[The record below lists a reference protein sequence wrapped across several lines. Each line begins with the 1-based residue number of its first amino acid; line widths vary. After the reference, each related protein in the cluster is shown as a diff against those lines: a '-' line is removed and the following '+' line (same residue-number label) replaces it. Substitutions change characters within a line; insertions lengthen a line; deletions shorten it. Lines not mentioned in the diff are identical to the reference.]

1 MHTNPNTQ
9 RTLNSAQKNLKIERF
24 ADLET
29 ATLEA
34 GKYIN
39 DILTQYIDRPVLF
52 LVAGGS
58 SIKVLEHINPEYLG
72 QDLTVTTTD
81 DRFSTELDINNFSI
95 LQTTSFYN
103 NLIQNDCFCI
113 STEPFEHES
122 IEDYALRFEK
132 NLKEWKRDF
141 PNGIVVGLYGMGSD
155 GHTGGMIPGFL
166 LKEKFTTQFNT
177 ADKWVGIFDALTE
190 GKGDQY
196 QFPQRISTSLT
207 FMREVVD
214 HAIFYITGKEKKEAF
229 DAAIRALD
237 ATTTNF
243 DTCPA
248 KILNFM
254 KNTVVFTDIA

>member
-1 MHTNPNTQ
+1 MNTYHTSN
-9 RTLNSAQKNLKIERF
+9 LAQKNLKVERF
-24 ADLET
+24 DGADA
-29 ATLEA
+29 ATVEA

-58 SIKVLEHINPEYLG
+58 SVKVLERINPEYLG

-141 PNGIVVGLYGMGSD
+141 PNGVIIGLYGMGAD
-155 GHTGGMIPGFL
+155 GHTGGMIPGL
-166 LKEKFTTQFNT
+166 LSKEKFAAQFNT
-177 ADKWVGIFDALTE
+177 PDKWVGVFDALTE

-196 QFPQRISTSLT
+196 KFPQRISTTLS

-214 HAIFYITGKEKKEAF
+214 HAIFYIIGKEKKAAF
-229 DAAIRALD
+229 DLIASALD
-237 ATTTNF
+237 DTTADF

-248 KILNFM
+248 RIMNFM
-254 KNTVVFTDIA
+254 KDTVVFTDIS